1 MERSAMERNLSF
13 LVFVS
18 HSEHVGELCSTW
30 DGMAII

>member
-1 MERSAMERNLSF
+1 VEASAMERNLSF

-18 HSEHVGELCSTW
+18 HSERVGESCRNW